1 MDLSAIWECYKFLVS
16 FPAEVAAEIAER
28 RLDEFNVSL
37 EKHVVACVTDGAAVM
52 VKFGK
57 SIPCEHQLCYAHG
70 IHLAV
75 CDVLYG
81 NNATVISATESEEI
95 RDEDDSPYLRQDED
109 LENEDFST
117 AVDLENDCCEVDIS
131 NESPVNC
138 DTINVSMIISK
149 VRKIA
154 RFFRKSPLKNQ
165 ILQKYVQEEHG
176 KNYS

>member
-1 MDLSAIWECYKFLVS
+1 MVDLSAIWECYKFLVL
-16 FPAEVAAEIAER
+16 FLLKRLPEIVER

-81 NNATVISATESEEI
+81 KNATVIAATESEEI

-117 AVDLENDCCEVDIS
+117 AVD
-131 NESPVNC
+131 
-138 DTINVSMIISK
+138 
-149 VRKIA
+149 
-154 RFFRKSPLKNQ
+154 F
-165 ILQKYVQEEHG
+165 G
-176 KNYS
+176 K